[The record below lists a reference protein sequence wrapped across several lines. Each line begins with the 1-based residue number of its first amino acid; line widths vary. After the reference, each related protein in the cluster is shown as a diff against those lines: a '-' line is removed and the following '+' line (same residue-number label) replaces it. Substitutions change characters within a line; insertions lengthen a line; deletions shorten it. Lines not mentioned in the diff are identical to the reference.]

1 MFVKKFWCF
10 YDAKFQKKFWQIK
23 IVIFMSKK
31 KLIGARGQFFS
42 PDLIIAFGVFIFA
55 LALFFTSSN
64 SVFARVG
71 LVTEEKAADEV
82 VHSVLN
88 SLVFSSGS
96 PADWDSRSIS
106 DVNSFGIAS
115 SANVLDENKLVSLI
129 NDLNNPTTYLET
141 KTKLGLGEYDF
152 YLRLVDRG
160 GVEVLGGGK
169 VSTNPRVT
177 LFYERIVL
185 YNSTPRIL
193 QGIIS
198 LEVE

>member
-1 MFVKKFWCF
+1 
-10 YDAKFQKKFWQIK
+10 
-23 IVIFMSKK
+23 MSKK
-31 KLIGARGQFFS
+31 FISQRGQFFS
-42 PDLIIAFGVFIFA
+42 PDLIIAVGVFIFT

-71 LVTEEKAADEV
+71 LITDQKAADEV

-96 PADWDSRSIS
+96 PMDWDERILS
-106 DVNSFGIAS
+106 DVNSFGIAKS
-115 SANVLDENKLVSLI
+115 SNVIDENKFFALI
-129 NDLNNPTTYLET
+129 TDLNNSSTYLQT

-160 GVEVLGGGK
+160 NTEVIGGGK
-169 VSTNPRVT
+169 VSANPRIK
-177 LFYERIVL
+177 LLYERIVL
-185 YNSTPRIL
+185 YDSRQLIL

-198 LEVE
+198 LEGQ